1 MSRNIRRLLFVVALF
16 LASAASAQQSGPPA
30 QSGNSRIDLDVVVT
44 RKSGP
49 PVSDLKQ
56 QDFTILD
63 NKVPQTIT
71 SFQAVDGGQA
81 PIEVVIVVDAVNA
94 DYHTVAYERDQID
107 KFLRTEGGDLAH
119 STSLSVLTDTGVQTL
134 GDFSKDGNKLSAS
147 LDQYTVALRFLHRG
161 AGFYAAAERF
171 QVSLEGLHELV
182 ERAASP
188 PGRKIMIWVSP
199 GWPLLSGPEVQL
211 DTKKQQQLFADI
223 MDFSTDLLRDHIT
236 LYNIDPLGTG
246 EGLGRALYWQS
257 FVNGISKP
265 SQVTAGNLG
274 LQVLATQS
282 GGLVFTA
289 SNNITALLQNCLADT
304 RAYYELSFDPP
315 TGERPNEYH
324 HLEVRIAQH
333 GLTARTHEGYYSRH
347 ELGWRPVIP
356 TPVDAGNPRGTSP

>member
-1 MSRNIRRLLFVVALF
+1 MSRNIRRLLFLAALL
-16 LASAASAQQSGPPA
+16 LAPAVSAQQSAAPTEPRNG
-30 QSGNSRIDLDVVVT
+30 RIYLDVVVT
-44 RKSGP
+44 QKSGP
-49 PVSDLKQ
+49 PVSDLQQ

-71 SFQAVDGGQA
+71 SFQAMDGRQA
-81 PIEVVIVVDAVNA
+81 PIEVVVVVDAVNA

-119 STSLSVLTDTGVQTL
+119 STALVVLTDTGVQTL

-161 AGFYAAAERF
+161 GGFYAAAERF
-171 QVSLEGLHELV
+171 QVSLDGLHELV
-182 ERAASP
+182 EREASL
-188 PGRKIMIWVSP
+188 PGRKIMIWISP
-199 GWPLLSGPEVQL
+199 GWPLLSGPDVQL
-211 DTKKQQQLFADI
+211 DTKNQQQLFADI

-246 EGLGRALYWQS
+246 EGLDRALYWQS

-289 SNNITALLQNCLADT
+289 SNNITALLQNCLADA
-304 RAYYELSFDPP
+304 RAYYELSVDPP
-315 TGERPNEYH
+315 TSERSNEYH
-324 HLEVRIAQH
+324 HLEIRIALDCGQQ
-333 GLTARTHEGYYSRH
+333 S
-347 ELGWRPVIP
+347 
-356 TPVDAGNPRGTSP
+356 